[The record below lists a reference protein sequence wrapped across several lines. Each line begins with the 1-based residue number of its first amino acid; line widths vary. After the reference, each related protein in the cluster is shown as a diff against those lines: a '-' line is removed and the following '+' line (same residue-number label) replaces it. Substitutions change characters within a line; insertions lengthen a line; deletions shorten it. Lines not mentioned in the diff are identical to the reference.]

1 MEMAGCR
8 RQPYR
13 AALASDLMGLLHV
26 VVVVV
31 SRLVVAVSPCRC
43 VAVSS
48 HCRALSR
55 VLCPGGRCPRSG
67 LPARSA
73 GLDRAPGRR
82 IDTKERVLRGEDAAL
97 GGGWQLCVLLLAL
110 GPRAHWQTGC

>member
-1 MEMAGCR
+1 
-8 RQPYR
+8 
-13 AALASDLMGLLHV
+13 MGLLHV

-31 SRLVVAVSPCRC
+31 PRLVVARVAVLPCRRT
-43 VAVSS
+43 VAP
-48 HCRALSR
+48 CR
-55 VLCPGGRCPRSG
+55 VLWPGGRCPRSG

-82 IDTKERVLRGEDAAL
+82 IDTVHTLLDLRAGSLEVLRGEDAAL